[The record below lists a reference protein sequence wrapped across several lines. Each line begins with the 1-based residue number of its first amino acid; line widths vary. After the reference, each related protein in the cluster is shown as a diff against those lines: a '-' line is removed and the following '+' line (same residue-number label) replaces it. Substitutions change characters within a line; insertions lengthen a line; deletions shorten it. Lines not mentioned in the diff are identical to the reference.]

1 MYTGAMLSLERMPS
15 IWWFAFGYFAFYA
28 PYSAMAKAVSKGI
41 LPGGQE
47 ALSGFAMLPGSVGA
61 SLLGMIAF
69 LLGTGW
75 WRHATRHKVGGL
87 EIPGPTKFT
96 FVSGLTTA
104 TIIGTTTL
112 AYTFDGVSIVFMML
126 LMRGGVLIIAPLV
139 DAVSGRKVRW
149 FSGVALLLSL
159 SALVVAFSESG
170 GYDMKMVAMIDVIA
184 YLSSYFIRLRL
195 MSLKAKSDDP
205 NSNLR
210 FFVEEQLVAT
220 PAVMLTLTLLAI
232 VGQGHVMMEIRAGFT
247 TFWTESGVVPH
258 VLLIGLFS
266 QGTGI
271 CGGLILLDK
280 RENTFCVPVN
290 RSSSILAGLVASVI
304 LTVWLGNPLP
314 SIYQLT
320 GAGLIIG
327 ALLFLSIPP
336 LLAKKSADEVAE
348 DESSP

>member
-1 MYTGAMLSLERMPS
+1 MPS

-28 PYSAMAKAVSKGI
+28 PYSALAKAVSKGI

-47 ALSGFAMLPGSVGA
+47 ALSGFSMLPGSVGA

-75 WRHATRHKVGGL
+75 WRHATRHDVAGFKV
-87 EIPGPTKFT
+87 PGPTRFT
-96 FVSGLTTA
+96 LVSGLTTA

-112 AYTFDGVSIVFMML
+112 AYTFDGVSIVYMML

-139 DAVSGRKVRW
+139 DVVSGRKVQW
-149 FSGVALLLSL
+149 FSGVALVLSL
-159 SALVVAFSESG
+159 AALLVAFSESG
-170 GYDMKMVAMIDVIA
+170 GYHMKLVAMVDVFA
-184 YLSSYFIRLRL
+184 YLSSYFVRLRL
-195 MSLKAKSDDP
+195 MTSKAKSDEP
-205 NSNLR
+205 NANLR
-210 FFVEEQLVAT
+210 FFVEEQIVAT
-220 PAVMLTLTLLAI
+220 PAVMVTLALLAI
-232 VGQGHVMMEIRAGFT
+232 IGQGHMMLEIRAGFT

-258 VLLIGLFS
+258 VMLIGLFS

-290 RSSSILAGLVASVI
+290 RASSILAGLVASVI
-304 LTVWLGNPLP
+304 LMFWLGNPLP
-314 SIYQLT
+314 STYQLT
-320 GAGLIIG
+320 GAVLIIA

-336 LLAKKSADEVAE
+336 LLRKK
-348 DESSP
+348 